1 MSPGTN
7 GSGTNGSGTNGAG
20 TNGSGMN
27 GSSGGCDRS
36 LPCMGDLV
44 LTLLAGTLSALRD
57 RLAHDGFV
65 DHAEVV
71 ADLVDVVDD
80 YMAHAV
86 WGVDVGSPQVF

>member
-1 MSPGTN
+1 MNGQG
-7 GSGTNGSGTNGAG
+7 GSGSGM
-20 TNGSGMN
+20 NGSGMN
-27 GSSGGCDRS
+27 GSGMNGSGACDRS

-44 LTLLAGTLSALRD
+44 LTLLAGTLSALQD
-57 RLAHDGFV
+57 RLAHDGFA

-86 WGVDVGSPQVF
+86 WGVDAEPEQTF